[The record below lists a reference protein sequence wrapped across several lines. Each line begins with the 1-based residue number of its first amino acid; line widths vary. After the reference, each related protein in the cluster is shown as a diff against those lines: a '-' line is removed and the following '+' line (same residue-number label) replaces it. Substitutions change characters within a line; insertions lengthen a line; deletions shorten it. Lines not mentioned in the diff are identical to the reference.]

1 MPGIQISDGVKDIID
16 HHVTE
21 GAAASETDFVEAA
34 VRRYAE
40 YLEDDENALIT
51 AAEKGIATIER
62 GDYVTISGPDDVA
75 ALRDRVWERAMV
87 LAEEMRAAGTDLC
100 DEVRTEAQAGE

>member
-1 MPGIQISDGVKDIID
+1 M
-16 HHVTE
+16 
-21 GAAASETDFVEAA
+21 
-34 VRRYAE
+34 RRYAE
-40 YLEDDENALIT
+40 CLEDDENALIT
-51 AAEKGIATIER
+51 AAEKGIAAIER